1 MTISFKIKL
10 NWSFIM
16 NKKFKNSI
24 KFAVYIAVITFLLAA
39 IFSIVSAS
47 SLSRVSWIFGLII
60 VLIIVVVG
68 ILFDM
73 LGVAATAAD
82 EVPFNAMAAE
92 KVMGAKEAVT
102 ITKNADKFSSFCN
115 DVIGDITG
123 IISGSALTIVIIEI
137 ASIANIQE
145 ESIIQISLSVFL
157 TSIIAALTV
166 GGKAVGKYFAI
177 NSSTEIVI
185 IAGKFI
191 YILESILK
199 IKVF

>member
-1 MTISFKIKL
+1 
-10 NWSFIM
+10 M

-24 KFAVYIAVITFLLAA
+24 KFAVYIAVITFVLAA
-39 IFSIVSAS
+39 IFSIVSSS

-191 YILESILK
+191 YILESKLK